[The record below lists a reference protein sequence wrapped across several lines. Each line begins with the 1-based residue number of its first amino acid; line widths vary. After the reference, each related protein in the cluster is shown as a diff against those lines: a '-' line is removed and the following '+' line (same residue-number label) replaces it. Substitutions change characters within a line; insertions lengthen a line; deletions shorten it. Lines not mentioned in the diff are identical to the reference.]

1 MRKKLNRRLLKD
13 LRAARGWSC
22 AEAAKKIGITR
33 QALNYIERGMVQ
45 PSTTTLLS
53 ISRVY
58 EVGMAEFYEQPV
70 AS

>member
-22 AEAAKKIGITR
+22 DEAARRIGITR

-45 PSTTTLLS
+45 PRTTTLLA
-53 ISRVY
+53 IARVY
-58 EVGMAEFYEQPV
+58 EVGMADFYQEPI